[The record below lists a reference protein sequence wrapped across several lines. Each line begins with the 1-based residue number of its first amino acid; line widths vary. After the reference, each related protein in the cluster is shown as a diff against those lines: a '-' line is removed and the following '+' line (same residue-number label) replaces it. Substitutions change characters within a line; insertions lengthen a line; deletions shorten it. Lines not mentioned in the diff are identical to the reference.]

1 MEEPCRIRPQHA
13 GRRNVAA
20 SLRAAAA
27 ICGIALLAP
36 ALGAATATTGRI
48 VGRVRLA
55 SPGASRPL
63 TAPYGSRALGSQG
76 RPPREIR
83 NVVVYLQGMPATAVA
98 SRRYELRQEG
108 ELFLPH
114 VLAVAK
120 GATVDFVNADAFYHN
135 VFSLSRAGTFDLGRF
150 PRGQTRDRKFDTAGL
165 VKVFCHI
172 HSDMSAVIMVF
183 DNPWFT
189 TAGDDGEFVLNDV
202 PAGRRTVTAWHERI
216 GEAPPQTVGVPAG
229 GEATVEFSLPVTEP

>member
-1 MEEPCRIRPQHA
+1 MAVA
-13 GRRNVAA
+13 GA
-20 SLRAAAA
+20 L
-27 ICGIALLAP
+27 ALLAP

-48 VGRVRLA
+48 VGKVRLA
-55 SPGASRPL
+55 NPGASRPL
-63 TAPYGSRALGSQG
+63 TASYSSRALVPQG

-83 NVVVYLQGMPATAVA
+83 NVVVYLQGMPPTAVA
-98 SRRYELRQEG
+98 SRQYELRQEG

-150 PRGQTRDRKFDTAGL
+150 PRGQTRDRTFDSAGL

-189 TAGDDGEFVLNDV
+189 TVGDDGGFVLNDV
-202 PAGRRTVTAWHERI
+202 PAGRRKVTAWHERI
-216 GEAPPQTVGVPAG
+216 GEATPQTVDVPPG
-229 GEATVEFSLPVTEP
+229 GEAKVEEFALPVTEP